1 MSRNNKR
8 KHTSTQQSQVDV
20 VITTGGRFD
29 LLEKCLASL
38 YREAQFISLSIFL
51 IDNAS
56 NPEERIANSKLFE
69 YHPEDDPALGIK
81 EFRSKRLTQNIGFPD
96 SNNEGA
102 RLGRA
107 PLILFLNDD
116 VELQEGA
123 IVNAVKRFE
132 DATIGVVGAKL
143 LFPPTST
150 SPIRPAGKV
159 QHVGVALNIRGEPV
173 HPLVG
178 WSADNPRANVSRD
191 VFAVTGAFLMVR
203 RGIFNKVGGFNNVY
217 GMGTWEDVELCMV
230 VRQAG
235 LRVFVDTESIGY
247 HYVGATQEKKQ
258 VNYPLHTNR
267 MIFQSR
273 WANSGLMVWSELDL
287 W

>member
-8 KHTSTQQSQVDV
+8 KHPHTAQSQIDV
-20 VITTGGRFD
+20 VVTTGGRFD
-29 LLEKCLASL
+29 LLEKCLTAL
-38 YREAQFISLSIFL
+38 YHEAQTTSLSIFL

-56 NPEERIANSKLFE
+56 NAEERIANAKLFE
-69 YHPEDDPALGIK
+69 YHPEDDPTLGVK
-81 EFRSKRLTQNIGFPD
+81 EFRSKRLTQSIGFPD

-102 RLGRA
+102 RLGHA

-116 VELQEGA
+116 VELQDGA
-123 IVNAVKRFE
+123 IASAVKRFE

-143 LFPPTST
+143 IFPPTST

-178 WSADNPRANVSRD
+178 WSADNPRTNVSRD

-203 RGIFNKVGGFNNVY
+203 RAIFQKVGGFNSIY
-217 GMGTWEDVELCMV
+217 GMGTWEDVELCMM

-267 MIFQSR
+267 LIFQSR
-273 WANSGLMVWSELDL
+273 WANSGLMQWSEMEL

>member
-1 MSRNNKR
+1 MSRNKKR
-8 KHTSTQQSQVDV
+8 TPSQPSQVDV

-29 LLEKCLASL
+29 LLEKCLTAL
-38 YREAQFISLSIFL
+38 YREAQTTSLSIYL

-56 NPEERIANSKLFE
+56 NAEERIANAKLFE
-69 YHPEDDPALGIK
+69 YHPEDDPALGVK
-81 EFRSKRLTQNIGFPD
+81 EFRSKRLTQSIGFPD

-102 RLGRA
+102 RLGHA

-116 VELQEGA
+116 VELHDGA
-123 IVNAVKRFE
+123 ITNAVKRFE

-143 LFPPTST
+143 IFPPTST
-150 SPIRPAGKV
+150 STIRPAGKV

-178 WSADNPRANVSRD
+178 WSADNPRTNVSRD

-203 RGIFNKVGGFNNVY
+203 RAIFQKVGGFNSIY
-217 GMGTWEDVELCMV
+217 GMGTWEDVELCMM

-235 LRVFVDTESIGY
+235 LRVFIDTESIGY

-273 WANSGLMVWSELDL
+273 WANSGLMQWSEMEL